1 MKKLFWLASLAST
14 LLFAGFDPSVYQTT
28 LQDVT
33 PKGATVPDRDISV
46 GSSGIVL
53 HAFDDRHRTI
63 IATAVVTSKKDG
75 KLTLRFHKFDRLH
88 QSALPEY
95 KIAPQKGDIVIL
107 NYLYNRVL
115 PIVPDA
121 GHYQSFVT
129 SHRSFE
135 ILHPDLFASALY
147 FDHQP
152 QPTRENFRESCVQN
166 DLGLLYFAVG
176 NEGHFV
182 DCNSFKIVASEPLES
197 PVDTQK
203 AQKPFY
209 SRVPEIKNRLGG
221 IMGGESIGDYN
232 LYYKTFLHLKQNKKG
247 K

>member
-1 MKKLFWLASLAST
+1 MKKIFWLTCLAFST
-14 LLFAGFDPSVYQTT
+14 LFAGFNPAPYRTT

-33 PKGATVPDRDISV
+33 KKGATVEDRNIPV
-46 GSSGIVL
+46 GSSGIVM
-53 HAFDDRHRTI
+53 HSFDAKHRAI
-63 IATAVVTSKKDG
+63 IATVIVTGKKEG
-75 KLTLRFHKFDRLH
+75 KLALTFHKFRRLR

-95 KIAPQKGDIVIL
+95 KIAPADGDTVIL

-121 GHYQSFVT
+121 EHF
-129 SHRSFE
+129 RSFSAKHASFE
-135 ILHPDLFASALY
+135 VVHPDLFASALY

-152 QPTRENFRESCVQN
+152 QPTKKDFRETCSQN
-166 DLGLLYFAVG
+166 DLALLYFAVG
-176 NEGHFV
+176 KSGHFV
-182 DCNSFKIVASEPLES
+182 DCQSFKIVASEPLAT
-197 PVDTQK
+197 PVDSQK
-203 AQKPFY
+203 AQEPFY

-232 LYYKTFLHLKQNKKG
+232 LYYKTFLGLKG